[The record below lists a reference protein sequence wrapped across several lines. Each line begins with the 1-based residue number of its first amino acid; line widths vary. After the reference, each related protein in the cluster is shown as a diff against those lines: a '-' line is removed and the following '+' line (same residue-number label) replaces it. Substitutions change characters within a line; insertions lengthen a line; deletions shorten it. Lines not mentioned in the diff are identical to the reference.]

1 MSALEIVFLV
11 ILGIVFLG
19 FLIKV
24 LFFSTV
30 LHPLYL
36 MILICLVF
44 VGLYFTVWPKIYQSM
59 SQFLNSIIPPM
70 KSQDEFRTMDDIWY
84 FLLMIHL
91 LLVVAFLVKS
101 LKTTDDSNMRLA
113 GPVLGS
119 FIILF
124 LYTLIYY
131 VIRAYDIIDK
141 VVLYLTV
148 IVLISVLFVIITS
161 YVIEPLRDFAYVC
174 LGFVSFIYIFCLLVF
189 LHKGFHSL
197 ISYISI

>member
-1 MSALEIVFLV
+1 MSTLEIVFLV
-11 ILGIVFLG
+11 IFGIVFLG
-19 FLIKV
+19 FMVKI
-24 LFFSTV
+24 LFFSTT

-36 MILICLVF
+36 MVLISLIF
-44 VGLYFTVWPKIYQSM
+44 VGLYFTVWPKIYQSV

-70 KSQDEFRTMDDIWY
+70 KSQEEFRTMDDIWY
-84 FLLMIHL
+84 ILLIIHL

-101 LKTTDDSNMRLA
+101 LKTADNSNIKLA
-113 GPVLGS
+113 GPTLGS

-141 VVLYLTV
+141 VVLYLTFV
-148 IVLISVLFVIITS
+148 LLISILFVIVTS
-161 YVIEPLRDFAYVC
+161 YVFEPLRDFAYVC
-174 LGFVSFIYIFCLLVF
+174 LGFISFIYLFCLLVF

>member
-1 MSALEIVFLV
+1 MSTLEIVFLI

-19 FLIKV
+19 FLVKV
-24 LFFSTV
+24 LFFSTT

-36 MILICLVF
+36 MILICLIF
-44 VGLYFTVWPKIYQSM
+44 VGLYFTIWPKIYQSV
-59 SQFLNSIIPPM
+59 SQFLKSIIPPM
-70 KSQDEFRTMDDIWY
+70 KSQEEFRSMDDIWY
-84 FLLMIHL
+84 FLLIIHL

-101 LKTTDDSNMRLA
+101 LKTADSSNMRLV

-141 VVLYLTV
+141 VVLYLTF
-148 IVLISVLFVIITS
+148 ILLICILLVIITS
-161 YVIEPLRDFAYVC
+161 YTIEPLRDFAYIC
-174 LGFVSFIYIFCLLVF
+174 LGFVSFIYLFCLLVF

>member
-44 VGLYFTVWPKIYQSM
+44 VGLYFTIWPKIYQSM

-101 LKTTDDSNMRLA
+101 LKTADDSNMRLA

-148 IVLISVLFVIITS
+148 IVLINILFVIITS